1 MKKRILMPITSFLVA
16 LCLSVI
22 LTTTLGYAQCGCAC
36 WMLCDNECGWECSGC
51 GLVQG
56 SRVAQQCCNQAR
68 AASGDTGPC
77 FPENF

>member
-1 MKKRILMPITSFLVA
+1 MKKKMLMPVISSLVA
-16 LCLSVI
+16 LCISVT
-22 LTTTLGYAQCGCAC
+22 LTTTIGHAQCGCSC
-36 WMLCDNECGWECSGC
+36 WMVCDNTCQWECEGC

-56 SRVAQQCCNQAR
+56 WRVAQQCCEQAH